1 MTFGKRQLV
10 IAAMVVALG
19 AAVYLNW
26 QFSGNQPVTVADS
39 SSVTSSKQLGQ
50 TTYVNTEVS
59 DQKADASSKASQSS
73 KTDTSTVDNSKV
85 SSSDSSNANA
95 EVNTS
100 LSKEQQEFFSNERA
114 KRDKTQEKAI
124 EDLSEIIESAS
135 NSESAKQEAVK
146 AADNLAKTIKAEN
159 DIETEIKTKGFDDCM
174 VSINNQSCTVIVTKG
189 LLTDATAITIK
200 DIVNRQG
207 NIEFDKITITEI

>member
-39 SSVTSSKQLGQ
+39 SSVSSSTKQLGQ

-59 DQKADASSKASQSS
+59 NEEASVASKSSKSESSGTSSTSSSKAN
-73 KTDTSTVDNSKV
+73 TEV
-85 SSSDSSNANA
+85 SS
-95 EVNTS
+95 S
-100 LSKEQQEFFSNERA
+100 LSKEQQEFFANERA
-114 KRDKTQEKAI
+114 RRDQTQEKAI

-146 AADNLAKTIKAEN
+146 AADSLAKTIKAES
-159 DIETEIKTKGFDDCM
+159 DIETEIKTKGFEDCM

-207 NIEFDKITITEI
+207 NIDFDKITITEI